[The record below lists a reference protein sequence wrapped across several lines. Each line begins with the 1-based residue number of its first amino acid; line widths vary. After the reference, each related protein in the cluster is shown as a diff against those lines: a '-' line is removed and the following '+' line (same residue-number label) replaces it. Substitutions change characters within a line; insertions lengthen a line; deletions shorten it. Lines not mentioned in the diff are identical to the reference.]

1 MCNFTCEPVS
11 CPSFFPY
18 RIGTIE
24 PIRLVFVR
32 WSFHVASLERMDCC
46 FDTDDFRKVCVCVF
60 PHVFVLLLHGMVWI
74 GVDLRIVWFLTMS
87 FIFPS
92 DMLLF
97 FRSACTLRDSSGGV
111 HTRSMS
117 RFAVPPILSW
127 EPTRSI
133 AQPPV
138 GEIHPTFEGRGKQGQ
153 HHTRGIS
160 PLHSIPRG
168 ESSIPWR
175 ERSRSLIRRGWIRCG
190 RGRGGGGRDEI
201 CEDPEVTMERWTQG
215 RQNMDDIGWMVCKGR
230 RHPSNVR
237 ISHRTEK
244 KPVPKK
250 NGNPSY
256 T

>member
-1 MCNFTCEPVS
+1 MCACV
-11 CPSFFPY
+11 PY
-18 RIGTIE
+18 
-24 PIRLVFVR
+24 VV
-32 WSFHVASLERMDCC
+32 
-46 FDTDDFRKVCVCVF
+46 
-60 PHVFVLLLHGMVWI
+60 VLPLHGMVWI
-74 GVDLRIVWFLTMS
+74 AVGLRIVWFLTMS

-117 RFAVPPILSW
+117 RFAVSPILSW

-138 GEIHPTFEGRGKQGQ
+138 GEIHPTFEG
-153 HHTRGIS
+153 
-160 PLHSIPRG
+160 G
-168 ESSIPWR
+168 ER
-175 ERSRSLIRRGWIRCG
+175 DTTTT
-190 RGRGGGGRDEI
+190 GGGGACRSIRYQRGNHRYLGGKDRDPSPAHGGSGVEGDAGGDEI

-215 RQNMDDIGWMVCKGR
+215 RQNMDDIGWMVCEGR